1 VTGLD
6 ANRELL
12 DIARRRT
19 EARLANLCWL
29 EADLAALDLSKTS
42 FDAIRTSCSG
52 LARRC
57 TPRSRSRSQAGES
70 PAC

>member
-19 EARLANLCWL
+19 EARLA
-29 EADLAALDLSKTS
+29 ADLAALDLSKTS